1 MDYNNN
7 YKDEPA
13 SYTYLLEKL
22 EISIDEFNKSFDN
35 ENIDAHSQIKYA
47 QLYANRLSI
56 LISKLRGN
64 KNLDFLD
71 CGCGLGF
78 IPRELKKLGNY
89 NINYCDPSSSV
100 KKIHEKVFPKEN
112 FFQSDVENLQNH
124 KKKFDIIYLRE
135 VYPFTRNSNY
145 ENQNKLIKILNN
157 QLNKNGLIIFE
168 QIKNK
173 SDLFDNLKTLN
184 INHKIIPLLPV
195 KFGERKNLNKVFF
208 ESFILQL
215 LLKIIYKILR
225 KKINHFILISKF

>member
-1 MDYNNN
+1 MNYNNN
-7 YKDEPA
+7 YKNEPA

-22 EISIDEFNKSFDN
+22 EISIEEFNKSFDN
-35 ENIDAHSQIKYA
+35 ENIDAHSQIRYA

-89 NINYCDPSSSV
+89 NIDYCDPSSSV
-100 KKIHEKVFPKEN
+100 KKIHEKAFPKEN

-135 VYPFTRNSNY
+135 VYPFTRNSDY

-157 QLNKNGLIIFE
+157 QLNNNGLLIFE
-168 QIKNK
+168 QIKNRL
-173 SDLFDNLKTLN
+173 DLFDNLVKFN
-184 INHKIIPLLPV
+184 VKYKIIPLLPV
-195 KFGERKNLNKVFF
+195 RLGKRKILNKVFF
-208 ESFILQL
+208 ESFVLQV
-215 LLKIIYKILR
+215 LLKIIYRIF
-225 KKINHFILISKF
+225 KKKLIISS